1 MKKIILLLFILPTFV
16 FASSIECDNGN
27 KTLNDEF
34 SCKIEGKGNIEYEYI
49 KGKINVP
56 SYITCNNFIYANGLT
71 EISPINNYEFNLKG
85 TPQDNI
91 FINFKCKV
99 TTDIQNTT
107 NGYITIN
114 NFSYNGFTEILKSNI
129 LNFIPSEI
137 KKDEEKPRNTSIN
150 NLLIEDIK
158 DDSLDFTF
166 SRFITTYNIEV
177 LNEVNKINPT
187 IKLVDSKST
196 YEISKFDLEEGDN
209 VIDILVT
216 NETGDKN
223 TYTLN
228 IKRLKAGENVYESE
242 NDASVKN
249 IEVTG
254 QQFKFLENVHNYTL
268 EIAGE
273 VSSLDIKVTPTS
285 DKSTVNIKGNSNI
298 QNKSKI
304 VIEVISENKEVTNK
318 YVINIKKKLDI
329 KEEKNY
335 IFAGIIAFLVVVLII
350 IIVITNNRKY
360 NKKKQEDIKN
370 KIEVI
375 DN

>member
-1 MKKIILLLFILPTFV
+1 MKKIILLLFLLPTFA
-16 FASSIECDNGN
+16 FASSLECDTGN
-27 KTLNDEF
+27 KKLNDEF
-34 SCKIEGKGNIEYEYI
+34 SCKIEGKGNVEYEYI
-49 KGKINVP
+49 KGRLNVP
-56 SYITCNNFIYANGLT
+56 NYITCDNFTYANGLT
-71 EISPINNYEFNLKG
+71 EVSPINNYEFNLKG
-85 TPQDNI
+85 TPLDNT

-99 TTDIQNTT
+99 TTEIQNTT

-129 LNFIPSEI
+129 LNFVRSEI

-177 LNEVNKINPT
+177 LNDVDKINPT
-187 IKLVDSKST
+187 IKLVDSKSN
-196 YEISKFDLEEGDN
+196 YEISKLDLEEGDN
-209 VIDILVT
+209 VIDITVT
-216 NETGDKN
+216 NENGIKN

-228 IKRLKAGENVYESE
+228 IKRLKVGETLYESQ
-242 NDASVKN
+242 NDAGVKN

-254 QQFKFLENVHNYTL
+254 QKFKFLENVHNYTL

-285 DKSTVNIKGNSNI
+285 DKSTINIKGNSNI

-304 VIEVISENKEVTNK
+304 VIEVISENKEVTNE

-329 KEEKNY
+329 KEEKDY
-335 IFAGIIAFLVVVLII
+335 IFAYIMVAAVVILII
-350 IIVITNNRKY
+350 VIVITNNRRY
-360 NKKKQEDIKN
+360 NKKKQEDIKD